1 VIEEPVS
8 AFSLILKFWYSN
20 ENKTWQGEI
29 QDAAG
34 TQSVRFNGLPMLIA
48 QLMERANKEEPG

>member
-1 VIEEPVS
+1 MIEEPVS
-8 AFSLILKFWYSN
+8 AFSLILKFWYSD

-34 TQSVRFNGLPMLIA
+34 TRSIRFNGLPMLVD
-48 QLMERANKEEPG
+48 QLVERANSEEPG